1 LYEINPSPST
11 SIYLNTWKNLGLLSN
26 TLFSICTSRF
36 LNLLA
41 SSLSISYF
49 DYSVVPNSPL
59 RTTGGGLAL
68 TLVVKVV
75 DNLLGSVSNT
85 NGPTAL
91 MSVKP

>member
-11 SIYLNTWKNLGLLSN
+11 SICLNTWKNRGLLSK

-49 DYSVVPNSPL
+49 DKTLVPKSPL
-59 RTTGGGLAL
+59 RVTGGGFAL

-75 DNLLGSVSNT
+75 DNLLGSASYT
-85 NGPTAL
+85 SGAIAL